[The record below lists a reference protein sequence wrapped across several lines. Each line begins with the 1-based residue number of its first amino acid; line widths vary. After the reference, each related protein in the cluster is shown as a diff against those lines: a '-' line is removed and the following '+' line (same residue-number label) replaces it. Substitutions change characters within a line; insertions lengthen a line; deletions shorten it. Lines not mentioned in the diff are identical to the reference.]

1 MFVVICMHE
10 QFANRFYS
18 SEAWKKCRAEF
29 KKSKGKLCESCLA
42 KGIINAGSK
51 ENPLQVHHK
60 VELTPENI
68 DDPSITLNWDNLEL
82 LCQQCHIERHADE
95 DRQSTGRWEIG
106 ENGEVI
112 IK

>member
-1 MFVVICMHE
+1 MFVVILMHE

-82 LCQQCHIERHADE
+82 LCDRCHKKEHGHTPKWRTDGA
-95 DRQSTGRWEIG
+95 GRVEL
-106 ENGEVI
+106 
-112 IK
+112 